1 MKQISTPPKAFHL
14 AVNYRSHAGIV
25 NCAHTV
31 VKLISS
37 FWPYSI
43 DALSRER
50 GKVNGARPIFF
61 TDVVQGFVGEVIFL
75 SVVEIQIMIDK
86 LYPSFYQEE
95 TGFS

>member
-1 MKQISTPPKAFHL
+1 MIQQRRQLTQGDVLVKQKLIPPKAFHL

-50 GKVNGARPIFF
+50 GNANGAKPIFF
-61 TDVVQGFVGEVIFL
+61 TNVVEGFVGQVIFL
-75 SVVEIQIMIDK
+75 PVVWI
-86 LYPSFYQEE
+86 
-95 TGFS
+95 

>member
-1 MKQISTPPKAFHL
+1 MQIVHQQRRQLTQGDTLVKQKLTPPKAFHL

-31 VKLISS
+31 VRLISS

-50 GKVNGARPIFF
+50 GNANGAKPIFF
-61 TDVVQGFVGEVIFL
+61 TNVAEGFVGQVIFL
-75 SVVEIQIMIDK
+75 PVVEI
-86 LYPSFYQEE
+86 
-95 TGFS
+95 